1 MVNKIIAFLEERY
14 YNCVRFRNGGKVV
27 QLSQNWE
34 EYKCLATGD
43 GEKLEKWGNVILR
56 RPDPQIIW
64 NKSNDEIWDS
74 WDGYYHRSNR
84 GGGSW
89 EFKRKLEDSWK
100 IHYRDLTFKV
110 SPTNFK
116 HTGIFPEQAVNWD
129 YVIDKIKQAKKEEF
143 RVLNLFAY
151 TGCATMAAAS
161 AGATEVVHVD
171 AAKGMIEW
179 AKENRDLCGLT
190 DKKIR
195 FIVDDVIK
203 FLEREKRRGRTY
215 HGIIMDPP
223 SYGRGPNG
231 EVWRLEDNL
240 QELLLK
246 ARDVLDADYSFL
258 LINSYTT
265 GVSPTSLGNI
275 LRLTFGESIV
285 ETGEI
290 GLPVMENEL
299 VLPCGI
305 YGRVTKD

>member
-1 MVNKIIAFLEERY
+1 MIISDKWIDY
-14 YNCVRFRNGGKVV
+14 
-27 QLSQNWE
+27 Q
-34 EYKCLATGD
+34 CLASGD
-43 GEKLEKWGNVILR
+43 GEKLEKWGNFILR

-64 NKSNDEIWDS
+64 DKDNSNKLWNQC
-74 WDGYYHRSNR
+74 DGFYHRSNK

-89 EFKRKLEDSWK
+89 EFKKKLPDYWTIK
-100 IHYRDLTFKV
+100 YRDLTFKV

-116 HTGIFPEQAVNWD
+116 HTGIFPEQATNWD
-129 YVIDKIKQAKKEEF
+129 YVMDKVKNYKGNDM

-151 TGCATMAAAS
+151 TGCATMAAS
-161 AGATEVVHVD
+161 YAGASEVVHVD
-171 AAKGMIEW
+171 ASKGMVDW
-179 AKENRDLCGLT
+179 AKENMKLCGLEYN
-190 DKKIR
+190 KIR

-240 QELLLK
+240 KELLEKSLE
-246 ARDVLDADYSFL
+246 VLDNNYSFL

-265 GVSPTSLGNI
+265 GVSPTSLNNI
-275 LRLTFGESIV
+275 LSLTFKNSKV

-290 GLPVMENEL
+290 GLPIKENNL

-305 YGRVTKD
+305 YGKVTKN

>member
-1 MVNKIIAFLEERY
+1 MIQISHDWKDY
-14 YNCVRFRNGGKVV
+14 
-27 QLSQNWE
+27 S
-34 EYKCLATGD
+34 CLASGD
-43 GEKLEKWGNVILR
+43 GEKIEKWGNIVLR

-64 NKSNDEIWDS
+64 QKSNHKIWQE
-74 WDGYYHRSNR
+74 WDGFYHRSNK

-89 EFKRKLEDSWK
+89 EFKKKIPDEWK
-100 IHYRDLTFKV
+100 IHYKELTFKV

-129 YVIDKIKQAKKEEF
+129 YVMEKIRNSKIEEF

-151 TGCATMAAAS
+151 TGCATMSAS
-161 AGATEVVHVD
+161 MAGASEVVHVD
-171 AAKGMIEW
+171 ASRGMVEW

-190 DKKIR
+190 EHRIR

-246 ARDVLDADYSFL
+246 AKAVLDEEYSFL

-265 GVSPTSLGNI
+265 GVSPTSLKNI
-275 LRLTFGESIV
+275 LNLTFSGNKI

-290 GLPVMENEL
+290 GLPICENNL

-305 YGRVTKD
+305 YGRVTKN